1 MMGYL
6 FPINGET
13 SLALSGALVTI
24 LFARAVREKLR
35 DCACRLDAANRRSPE
50 DNIMKLDPPKR
61 RTACCEDE
69 DCFGCGV
76 GEQWQFA
83 GAGGGSL

>member
-24 LFARAVREKLR
+24 LFLQAVREKLR
-35 DCACRLDAANRRSPE
+35 ACTCRLDAANRRSPE

-61 RTACCEDE
+61 RNACYEDGG
-69 DCFGCGV
+69 CFGCGV
-76 GEQWQFA
+76 GEQWQCA
-83 GAGGGSL
+83 VAGGASR